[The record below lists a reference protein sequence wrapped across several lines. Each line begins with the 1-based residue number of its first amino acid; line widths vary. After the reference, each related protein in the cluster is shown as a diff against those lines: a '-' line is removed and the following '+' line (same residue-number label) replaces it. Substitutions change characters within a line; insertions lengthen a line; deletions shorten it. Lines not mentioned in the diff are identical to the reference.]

1 VTHKFNRVV
10 LFSACATVISM
21 FTAAAASCPSGDSLA
36 QLESLGSCQ
45 IGDKIF
51 SDFTYNYSA
60 SGGAMAVLPGSITV
74 DTVGPGQD
82 VSGPS
87 YGLEFNGSWTADNGQ
102 TNDGTIGFEVTVVN
116 GAGME
121 ITDSGLAQTSGIF
134 GLGGVASV
142 SEQGCSG
149 VGCTPG
155 TWAVLTLQDGST
167 DQAAADTLLAPTGT
181 VTVSKDINV
190 IAPAGSFASISLVT
204 DTFSQTAVPEPRAL
218 SLLLGLGLVAGFAFR
233 KKLQGVRA

>member
-1 VTHKFNRVV
+1 MTHKFNRIV

-21 FTAAAASCPSGDSLA
+21 FTAAAASCPSGDTLA
-36 QLESLGSCQ
+36 QLETLGSCQ

-51 SDFTYNYSA
+51 SDFTYIGSA
-60 SGGAMAVLPGSITV
+60 TGGATQVTAGGIVV

-82 VSGPS
+82 VAGPN

-102 TNDGTIGFEVTVVN
+102 TSDGTIGFEVTVIN

-121 ITDSGLAQTSGIF
+121 ITDAGLAQTSGVF
-134 GLGGVASV
+134 GGGVASV

-149 VGCTPG
+149 TGCTPG
-155 TWAVLTLQDGST
+155 TWAVLTFQDTGNDVAS
-167 DQAAADTLLAPTGT
+167 ADNPLPAPTGT

-190 IAPAGSFASISLVT
+190 VAPTGGFASISLVT

-218 SLLLGLGLVAGFAFR
+218 SLLLALGLVAGFAFR
-233 KKLQGVRA
+233 KKLQGAGA